1 VGLHG
6 VPREE
11 ELAGDFPQG
20 EIRGHEPQNGE
31 LRLGRQLRTIARGG
45 VPECKRKL
53 PFFLREARLQGTSVH
68 QLAQNVAG
76 LFERPAGLGEPTA
89 AAADPCEQNES
100 PRELDA

>member
-11 ELAGDFPQG
+11 EFAGDLPQG

-31 LRLGRQLRTIARGG
+31 LRLGRQLGAIARGG
-45 VPECKRKL
+45 VPECLRKL
-53 PFFLREARLQGTSVH
+53 PFFLHEPRLPRASLY
-68 QLAQNVAG
+68 QLAQNVPS
-76 LFERPAGLGEPTA
+76 LFERSAGLGEPTA

-100 PRELDA
+100 RGELDA